1 MTKQILSYFIAGV
14 LSLTFVSGCINYTN
28 TGTEQET
35 PVQEVEVKESP
46 KPVSGYTDFR
56 NPTKKTSQDNT
67 VSVPV
72 NAPKKAQDKEYPIIA
87 YSAYEVMYN
96 PEYKIPRWVRY
107 ELLASETDGVWSRKG
122 LKFTPDPS
130 VSFPQA
136 EDYDYRGSG
145 WSRGHMAPAADFKW
159 SSTAMIESFYFTNCC
174 PQNLEL
180 NSGQWSTL
188 EKKVRDWA
196 NRFGSLIVYT
206 GPIVL
211 ENTYGTIGYNKVV
224 VPDAFFKAIL
234 AGEQSIAFVMYNH
247 NNNENMQ
254 KCAMSVD
261 DLELLSG
268 IDFFAELDDNLENQV
283 EAAYNLRN
291 WGL

>member
-56 NPTKKTSQDNT
+56 NPTQKTSQDNT

-72 NAPKKAQDKEYPIIA
+72 NAPKKASDKEYPIIS
-87 YSAYEVMYN
+87 YSAYEVLYN

-122 LKFTPDPS
+122 LKFTPAPS

-136 EDYDYRGSG
+136 DDYDYRGSG

-196 NRFGSLIVYT
+196 NRYGSLTVYT

-211 ENTYGTIGYNKVV
+211 DNAYGTIGYNKVV

-261 DLELLSG
+261 DLEALTG
-268 IDFFAELDDNLENQV
+268 IDFFAEQVDDFEDQV
-283 EAAYNLRN
+283 EATYNLRN

>member
-1 MTKQILSYFIAGV
+1 MIKQNRSYLISCALSIT
-14 LSLTFVSGCINYTN
+14 LVSGCINYTN

-35 PVQEVEVKESP
+35 PVQEIEVKEPS
-46 KPVSGYTDFR
+46 KPISGYTDFR
-56 NPTKKTSQDNT
+56 NPTPKTSEGNT
-67 VSVPV
+67 VSSTV
-72 NAPKKAQDKEYPIIA
+72 NAPKKAQDKEYPIIS

-96 PEYKIPRWVRY
+96 PEYKIPRWVKY

-136 EDYDYRGSG
+136 DDYDYRGSG

-159 SSTAMIESFYFTNCC
+159 SSQAMIETFYFTNCC
-174 PQNLEL
+174 PQDQAM
-180 NSGQWSTL
+180 NSGQWHTL

-196 NRFGSLIVYT
+196 NRYGSLTIYT

-211 ENTYGTIGYNKVV
+211 DNVYGTIGYNKVV

-261 DLELLSG
+261 DLEALTG
-268 IDFFAELDDNLENQV
+268 IDFFAEQVDDFENQV
-283 EAAYNLRN
+283 EATYNLRN

>member
-1 MTKQILSYFIAGV
+1 MTKRLLSYFISSIV
-14 LSLTFVSGCINYTN
+14 SFTIVSGCINYTN
-28 TGTEQET
+28 TGTEQEA
-35 PVQEVEVKESP
+35 PVQQVEIKESP

-56 NPTKKTSQDNT
+56 NPTRNTSQDNT
-67 VSVPV
+67 TSTPV
-72 NAPKKAQDKEYPIIA
+72 NATLKAQDKQYPIIS
-87 YSAYEVMYN
+87 YSGYDVMYN
-96 PEYKIPRWVRY
+96 PEYKIPRWVKY
-107 ELLASETDGVWSRKG
+107 ELLASETDGEWSRKG

-136 EDYDYRGSG
+136 DDSDYRGSG

-159 SSTAMIESFYFTNCC
+159 SSKSMIETFYFTNCC
-174 PQNLEL
+174 PQDLSL
-180 NSGQWSTL
+180 NSGQWQTL

-196 NRFGSLIVYT
+196 NRYGSVIVYT

-211 ENTYGTIGYNKVV
+211 DNVYGTIGYNKVV

-254 KCAMSVD
+254 KCALSVD
-261 DLELLSG
+261 DLEALSG
-268 IDFFAELDDNLENQV
+268 IDFFAELDDDFENRV
-283 EAAYNLRN
+283 EATYNLRN

>member
-56 NPTKKTSQDNT
+56 NPTQKTSQDNT

-72 NAPKKAQDKEYPIIA
+72 NAPKKAKDKEYPIIA

-188 EKKVRDWA
+188 EKKVREWA
-196 NRFGSLIVYT
+196 HRYGSLTVYT

-211 ENTYGTIGYNKVV
+211 DNAYGTIGYNKVV

-261 DLELLSG
+261 DLEALTG
-268 IDFFAELDDNLENQV
+268 IDFFAEQVDDFENQV
-283 EAAYNLRN
+283 EATYNLRN

>member
-28 TGTEQET
+28 TGTVQET

-56 NPTKKTSQDNT
+56 NPTKKKSQDNT

-196 NRFGSLIVYT
+196 NRYGSLTVYT

-211 ENTYGTIGYNKVV
+211 DNAYGTIGYNKVV

-261 DLELLSG
+261 
-268 IDFFAELDDNLENQV
+268 
-283 EAAYNLRN
+283 
-291 WGL
+291 

>member
-1 MTKQILSYFIAGV
+1 MTKRVLSYLLAGI
-14 LSLTFVSGCINYTN
+14 LSLTIVGGCINYTN

-35 PVQEVEVKESP
+35 PVQEIEVKEPS

-56 NPTKKTSQDNT
+56 NPTPKTSEDNT
-67 VSVPV
+67 VSSQVNVP
-72 NAPKKAQDKEYPIIA
+72 KIAQDKEYPIIS

-130 VSFPQA
+130 VSFLQA
-136 EDYDYRGSG
+136 DDYDYRGSG

-159 SSTAMIESFYFTNCC
+159 SSTAMIETFYFTNCC
-174 PQNLEL
+174 PQDQAM
-180 NSGQWSTL
+180 NSGQWNTL

-196 NRFGSLIVYT
+196 NRYGSLTVYT

-211 ENTYGTIGYNKVV
+211 DNAYGTIGYNKVV

-247 NNNENMQ
+247 NNNENLQ

-261 DLELLSG
+261 DLEALTG
-268 IDFFAELDDNLENQV
+268 IDFFAEQVDDFENQV
-283 EAAYNLRN
+283 EATFNLRN

>member
-1 MTKQILSYFIAGV
+1 MTKRLLSYFISSIV
-14 LSLTFVSGCINYTN
+14 SLTIVSGCINYTN
-28 TGTEQET
+28 TGTEQEA
-35 PVQEVEVKESP
+35 PVQQVEIKESP

-56 NPTKKTSQDNT
+56 NPTRNTSQDNT
-67 VSVPV
+67 SSTPV
-72 NAPKKAQDKEYPIIA
+72 NTTLKAQDKQYPIIS
-87 YSAYEVMYN
+87 YSGYDVMYN
-96 PEYKIPRWVRY
+96 PEYKIPRWVKY
-107 ELLASETDGVWSRKG
+107 ELLASETDGEWSRKG

-136 EDYDYRGSG
+136 DDSDYRGSG

-159 SSTAMIESFYFTNCC
+159 SSKSMIETFYFTNCC
-174 PQNLEL
+174 PQDLSL
-180 NSGQWSTL
+180 NSGQWQTL

-196 NRFGSLIVYT
+196 NRYGSVIVYT

-211 ENTYGTIGYNKVV
+211 DNVYGTIGYNKVV

-261 DLELLSG
+261 ELEELTG
-268 IDFFAELDDNLENQV
+268 FDFFAALDDTLEA
-283 EAAYNLRN
+283 EAEKSYKLNFWKL
-291 WGL
+291 

>member
-1 MTKQILSYFIAGV
+1 MAKRILSYFLLGI
-14 LSLTFVSGCINYTN
+14 LSLTIVDGCINYTN

-35 PVQEVEVKESP
+35 PVQEVEMKESL

-56 NPTKKTSQDNT
+56 NPTRKTTQDNSTSTT
-67 VSVPV
+67 VNSS
-72 NAPKKAQDKEYPIIA
+72 KKAQEKEYPIIS
-87 YSAYEVMYN
+87 YSGYEVMYN
-96 PEYKIPRWVRY
+96 PEYKIPILVKY

-136 EDYDYRGSG
+136 DDSDYRGSG

-159 SSTAMIESFYFTNCC
+159 SSQAMIETFFYTNCC
-174 PQNLEL
+174 PQDQAM
-180 NSGQWSTL
+180 NSGQWHTL

-196 NRFGSLIVYT
+196 NRYGALTVYT

-211 ENTYGTIGYNKVV
+211 DNAYGTIGYNKVV
-224 VPDAFFKAIL
+224 VPDAFFKAIHT
-234 AGEQSIAFVMYNH
+234 GEQAIAFVMYNH

-261 DLELLSG
+261 DLEVLTG
-268 IDFFAELDDNLENQV
+268 IDFFTELDDTLENQV
-283 EAAYNLRN
+283 EATYSLSV
-291 WGL
+291 WM

>member
-1 MTKQILSYFIAGV
+1 MTRRNLSYIIHCII
-14 LSLTFVSGCINYTN
+14 SLTVVSGCINYTN

-35 PVQEVEVKESP
+35 PVQEIEIKESP

-56 NPTKKTSQDNT
+56 NPTRKTTQDNSAST
-67 VSVPV
+67 AG
-72 NAPKKAQDKEYPIIA
+72 NLPKKAQEKEYPIIS
-87 YSAYEVMYN
+87 YSGYEVMYN
-96 PEYKIPRWVRY
+96 PEYKIPRWVKY

-136 EDYDYRGSG
+136 DDYDYRGSG

-159 SSTAMIESFYFTNCC
+159 SSTAMIETFFFTNCC
-174 PQNLEL
+174 PQDQAM
-180 NSGQWSTL
+180 NSGQWHTL

-196 NRFGSLIVYT
+196 NRYGALTVYT

-211 ENTYGTIGYNKVV
+211 ENAYGTIGYNKVV

-247 NNNENMQ
+247 NNNENLQ

-261 DLELLSG
+261 DLEALTG
-268 IDFFAELDDNLENQV
+268 IDFFAEQVDDFENQV
-283 EAAYNLRN
+283 EASYNLRN

>member
-35 PVQEVEVKESP
+35 QVQEVEVKESP

-72 NAPKKAQDKEYPIIA
+72 NAPKKVQDKEYPIIT

-159 SSTAMIESFYFTNCC
+159 SSTVMIETFFFTNCC
-174 PQNLEL
+174 PQDQAM
-180 NSGQWSTL
+180 NSGQWHTL

-196 NRFGSLIVYT
+196 NRYGSLTVYT
-206 GPIVL
+206 GPIIL
-211 ENTYGTIGYNKVV
+211 DNAYGSIGYNKVV

-261 DLELLSG
+261 DLEALTG
-268 IDFFAELDDNLENQV
+268 IDFFTELDDVKENHV
-283 EAAYNLRN
+283 EASYKLNY

>member
-14 LSLTFVSGCINYTN
+14 LSLTFVSGCISYTN

-72 NAPKKAQDKEYPIIA
+72 NAPKKAQDKEYPIIT

-136 EDYDYRGSG
+136 DDYDYRGSG

-196 NRFGSLIVYT
+196 NRYGSITVYT

-211 ENTYGTIGYNKVV
+211 DNAYGTIGYNKVV

-247 NNNENMQ
+247 NNNENIQ

-261 DLELLSG
+261 DLEALTG
-268 IDFFAELDDNLENQV
+268 IDFFAEQVDDFENQV
-283 EAAYNLRN
+283 EATYNLRN
-291 WGL
+291 WRL

>member
-1 MTKQILSYFIAGV
+1 MTKRLLSYFISSIV
-14 LSLTFVSGCINYTN
+14 SLTIVSGCINYTN
-28 TGTEQET
+28 TGTEQEA
-35 PVQEVEVKESP
+35 PVQQVEIKESP

-56 NPTKKTSQDNT
+56 NPTRKTSQNNT
-67 VSVPV
+67 TSTPI
-72 NAPKKAQDKEYPIIA
+72 NATPKAQDKQYPIIS
-87 YSAYEVMYN
+87 YSGYDVMYN
-96 PEYKIPRWVRY
+96 PEYKIPRWVKY
-107 ELLASETDGVWSRKG
+107 ELLASETDGEWSRKG

-136 EDYDYRGSG
+136 DDSDYRGSG

-159 SSTAMIESFYFTNCC
+159 SSKSMIETFYFTNCC
-174 PQNLEL
+174 PQDLSL
-180 NSGQWSTL
+180 NSGQWQTL

-196 NRFGSLIVYT
+196 NRYGSVIVYT

-211 ENTYGTIGYNKVV
+211 DNVYGTIGYNKVV

-254 KCAMSVD
+254 KCSLSVD
-261 DLELLSG
+261 DLEALSG
-268 IDFFAELDDNLENQV
+268 IDFFAELDDDFENRV
-283 EAAYNLRN
+283 EATYNLRN

>member
-1 MTKQILSYFIAGV
+1 MTKRVVSYLLPGI
-14 LSLTFVSGCINYTN
+14 LSLTIVGGCINYTN
-28 TGTEQET
+28 TETGQET
-35 PVQEVEVKESP
+35 QVQEVEVKESP

-67 VSVPV
+67 VSVTV
-72 NAPKKAQDKEYPIIA
+72 NALKKAQDKEYPIIT

-196 NRFGSLIVYT
+196 NRYGSLTVYT

-211 ENTYGTIGYNKVV
+211 DNAYGTIGYNKVV

-261 DLELLSG
+261 DLEALTG
-268 IDFFAELDDNLENQV
+268 IDFFAEQVDDFEDQV
-283 EAAYNLRN
+283 EATYNLRN

>member
-1 MTKQILSYFIAGV
+1 MTKRLLLYFIPSI
-14 LSLTFVSGCINYTN
+14 LSLTIVSGCINYTN
-28 TGTEQET
+28 TGTEQEA
-35 PVQEVEVKESP
+35 PVQEVEIKESP
-46 KPVSGYTDFR
+46 KPVSGYADFR
-56 NPTKKTSQDNT
+56 NPTRKTTQDKST
-67 VSVPV
+67 STSVNHLP
-72 NAPKKAQDKEYPIIA
+72 KAQEKEYPIIS
-87 YSAYEVMYN
+87 YSGYEVMYN
-96 PEYKIPRWVRY
+96 PEYKIPRWVKY
-107 ELLASETDGVWSRKG
+107 ELLASETDGEWSRKG

-136 EDYDYRGSG
+136 DDYDYRGSG

-159 SSTAMIESFYFTNCC
+159 SSTAMIETFYFTNCC

-188 EKKVRDWA
+188 EKKVREWA
-196 NRFGSLIVYT
+196 NRYGSLTVYT

-211 ENTYGTIGYNKVV
+211 DNAYGTIGYNKVV

-261 DLELLSG
+261 DLEALTG
-268 IDFFAELDDNLENQV
+268 IDFFAEQVDDFENQV
-283 EAAYNLRN
+283 EATYNLRN

>member
-1 MTKQILSYFIAGV
+1 MTKRVVSYLLPGI
-14 LSLTFVSGCINYTN
+14 LSLTIVGGCINYTN
-28 TGTEQET
+28 TETGQET
-35 PVQEVEVKESP
+35 QVQEVEVKESP

-67 VSVPV
+67 VSVPI
-72 NAPKKAQDKEYPIIA
+72 NAPKKAQDKEYPIIT

-196 NRFGSLIVYT
+196 NRYGSLTVYT

-211 ENTYGTIGYNKVV
+211 DNAYGTIGYNKVV

-234 AGEQSIAFVMYNH
+234 AGEQSFAFVMYYH
-247 NNNENMQ
+247 NNNENLQ

-261 DLELLSG
+261 DLEALTG
-268 IDFFAELDDNLENQV
+268 IDFFAELDDDFENRV
-283 EAAYNLRN
+283 EATYNLRN
-291 WGL
+291 WSL

>member
-1 MTKQILSYFIAGV
+1 MTKRLLSYFISSIV
-14 LSLTFVSGCINYTN
+14 SLTIVSGCINYTN
-28 TGTEQET
+28 TGTEQEA
-35 PVQEVEVKESP
+35 PVQQVEIKESP

-56 NPTKKTSQDNT
+56 NPTRNTSQDNT
-67 VSVPV
+67 TSTPV
-72 NAPKKAQDKEYPIIA
+72 NATLKAQDKQYPIIS
-87 YSAYEVMYN
+87 YSGYDVMYN
-96 PEYKIPRWVRY
+96 PEYKIPSWVKY
-107 ELLASETDGVWSRKG
+107 ELLASETDGEWSRKG

-136 EDYDYRGSG
+136 DDSDYRGSG

-159 SSTAMIESFYFTNCC
+159 SSKSMIETFYFTNCC
-174 PQNLEL
+174 PQDLSL
-180 NSGQWSTL
+180 NSGQWQTL

-196 NRFGSLIVYT
+196 NRYGSVIVYT

-211 ENTYGTIGYNKVV
+211 DNVYGTIGYNKVV

-254 KCAMSVD
+254 KCALSVD
-261 DLELLSG
+261 DLEALSG
-268 IDFFAELDDNLENQV
+268 IDFFAELDDDFENRV
-283 EAAYNLRN
+283 EATYNLRN

>member
-1 MTKQILSYFIAGV
+1 MTKRVVSYLLPGI
-14 LSLTFVSGCINYTN
+14 LSLTIVGGCINYTN
-28 TGTEQET
+28 TETGQET
-35 PVQEVEVKESP
+35 QVQEVEVIESP

-72 NAPKKAQDKEYPIIA
+72 NAPKKAQDKEYPIIT

-196 NRFGSLIVYT
+196 NRYGSLTVYT

-211 ENTYGTIGYNKVV
+211 DNAYGTIGYNKVV

-247 NNNENMQ
+247 NNNENLQ

-261 DLELLSG
+261 DLEALTG
-268 IDFFAELDDNLENQV
+268 IDFFAELDDDFENRV
-283 EAAYNLRN
+283 EATYNLRN
-291 WGL
+291 WSL

>member
-35 PVQEVEVKESP
+35 QVQEVEVKESP

-72 NAPKKAQDKEYPIIA
+72 NAPKKAQDKEYPIIT

-107 ELLASETDGVWSRKG
+107 ELLATETDGVWSRKG

-136 EDYDYRGSG
+136 DDYDYRGSG

-196 NRFGSLIVYT
+196 NRYGSLTVYT

-211 ENTYGTIGYNKVV
+211 DNAYGTIGYNKVV

-261 DLELLSG
+261 DLEALTG
-268 IDFFAELDDNLENQV
+268 IDFFAEQVDDFENQV
-283 EAAYNLRN
+283 EATFNLRN

>member
-35 PVQEVEVKESP
+35 QVQEVEVKESP

-72 NAPKKAQDKEYPIIA
+72 NAPKKAQDKEYPIIT

-180 NSGQWSTL
+180 NSGQWGTL

-196 NRFGSLIVYT
+196 NRYGSLTVYT

-211 ENTYGTIGYNKVV
+211 DNAYGTIGYNKVV

-261 DLELLSG
+261 DLEALTG
-268 IDFFAELDDNLENQV
+268 IDFFAEQVDDFEDQV
-283 EAAYNLRN
+283 EATYNLRN

>member
-1 MTKQILSYFIAGV
+1 MTKRVVSYLLPGI
-14 LSLTFVSGCINYTN
+14 LSLTIVGGCINYTN
-28 TGTEQET
+28 TETGQET
-35 PVQEVEVKESP
+35 QVQEVEVKESP

-72 NAPKKAQDKEYPIIA
+72 NAPKKAQDKEYPIIT

-196 NRFGSLIVYT
+196 NRYGSLTVYT

-211 ENTYGTIGYNKVV
+211 DNAYGTIGYNKVV

-261 DLELLSG
+261 DLEIISG
-268 IDFFAELDDNLENQV
+268 IDFFSELDDGLEADI
-283 EAAYNLRN
+283 ESTYNLKN

>member
-136 EDYDYRGSG
+136 EDYDYRGSR

-196 NRFGSLIVYT
+196 NRYGSLTVYT

-211 ENTYGTIGYNKVV
+211 DNAYGTIGYNKVV

-261 DLELLSG
+261 DLEVLTG
-268 IDFFAELDDNLENQV
+268 IDFFEELDDALENQV
-283 EAAYNLRN
+283 ETTYSVSV
-291 WGL
+291 WK

>member
-1 MTKQILSYFIAGV
+1 MTKRLLSYFISSIV
-14 LSLTFVSGCINYTN
+14 SLTIVSGCINYTN
-28 TGTEQET
+28 TGTEQEA
-35 PVQEVEVKESP
+35 PVQQVEIKESP

-56 NPTKKTSQDNT
+56 NPTRNTSQDNT
-67 VSVPV
+67 SSTPV
-72 NAPKKAQDKEYPIIA
+72 NTTLKAQDKQYPIIS
-87 YSAYEVMYN
+87 YSGYDVMYN
-96 PEYKIPRWVRY
+96 PEYKIPRWVKY
-107 ELLASETDGVWSRKG
+107 ELLASETDGEWSRKG

-136 EDYDYRGSG
+136 DDSDYRGSG

-159 SSTAMIESFYFTNCC
+159 SSKSMIETFYFTNCC
-174 PQNLEL
+174 PQDLSL
-180 NSGQWSTL
+180 NSGQWQTL

-196 NRFGSLIVYT
+196 NRYGSVIVYT

-211 ENTYGTIGYNKVV
+211 DNVYGTIGYNKVV

-254 KCAMSVD
+254 KCALSVD
-261 DLELLSG
+261 DLEALSG
-268 IDFFAELDDNLENQV
+268 IDYFAELDDDFENRV
-283 EAAYNLRN
+283 EATYNLRN

>member
-1 MTKQILSYFIAGV
+1 MTKRLLSYFISSII
-14 LSLTFVSGCINYTN
+14 SLTIVSGCINYTN

-35 PVQEVEVKESP
+35 PVQEVEIKESP

-56 NPTKKTSQDNT
+56 NPTRKTSQDNT
-67 VSVPV
+67 TSTPV
-72 NAPKKAQDKEYPIIA
+72 NATPKAQDKEYPIIS
-87 YSAYEVMYN
+87 YSGYDVMYN
-96 PEYKIPRWVRY
+96 PEYKIPKWVKY
-107 ELLASETDGVWSRKG
+107 ELLASETDGEWSRKG

-136 EDYDYRGSG
+136 DDSDYRGSG

-159 SSTAMIESFYFTNCC
+159 SSKSMIETFYFTNCC
-174 PQNLEL
+174 PQDLSL
-180 NSGQWSTL
+180 NSGQWQTL

-196 NRFGSLIVYT
+196 NRYGSVIVYT

-211 ENTYGTIGYNKVV
+211 DNVYGTIGYNKVV

-254 KCAMSVD
+254 KCALSVD
-261 DLELLSG
+261 DLEALSG
-268 IDFFAELDDNLENQV
+268 IDFFAELDDDFENRV
-283 EAAYNLRN
+283 EATYNLRN